1 MSLEEY
7 EREMDEMLKEGGEV
21 YSNLTRNLYYL
32 GIVLKRKYKLLHYAY
47 STFMYGV
54 IVSVIVFI
62 IAASA
67 NTESIAKLFK

>member
-47 STFMYGV
+47 SARLCM
-54 IVSVIVFI
+54 
-62 IAASA
+62 A
-67 NTESIAKLFK
+67 